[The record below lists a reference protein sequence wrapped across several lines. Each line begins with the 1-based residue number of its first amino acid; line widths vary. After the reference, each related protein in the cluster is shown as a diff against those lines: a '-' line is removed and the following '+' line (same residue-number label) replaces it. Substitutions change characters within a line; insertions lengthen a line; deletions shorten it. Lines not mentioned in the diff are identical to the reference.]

1 MKILL
6 INPPY
11 TNFEGG
17 MKESGGHSMPYNLA
31 YLAAYLR
38 ERIDC
43 QIKILDAEVRCLN
56 FQEIEEEIRKEQPDI
71 AGITCPSSTMNHV
84 FRICQ
89 IIKQNVNSNCLTI
102 VGGNHPTIMPEKT
115 LEDINIDF
123 AAMSESEITFYEF
136 VRTIKEGKNNF
147 KSINGLCYKENGKI
161 VKNPLREFIA
171 DLDTIPFP
179 ALDLLDL
186 EIYYSAPTKKLTTEK
201 CSPLLTSRG
210 CAFNCIHCA
219 SKALWRRQVRY
230 RSAENVVAE
239 IESHLNKY
247 DIKEFNLLDEHFTIN
262 KPRAMK
268 ICQLIID
275 KKLPIAWACL
285 SRSDAI
291 DDELVEIMGKAG
303 CKKISLGLE
312 SGSQKILDLMRKQ
325 ATIKQGREAIK
336 TIRRHNILAN
346 SSFMFGNIG
355 ETKKT
360 IRETIDYA
368 KSLDLDNATFFITC
382 PLPGSDLYTYAK
394 DNGLIPENV
403 KWEMFA
409 PLTNAAPVLAQRNL
423 SGDELIYWQKRAF
436 REYYLRPKY
445 IIYKLKMIDSWDIA
459 KSIIEGIRIFI
470 RVLIKKP
477 KKI

>member
-1 MKILL
+1 
-6 INPPY
+6 
-11 TNFEGG
+11 
-17 MKESGGHSMPYNLA
+17 
-31 YLAAYLR
+31 
-38 ERIDC
+38 
-43 QIKILDAEVRCLN
+43 
-56 FQEIEEEIRKEQPDI
+56 
-71 AGITCPSSTMNHV
+71 
-84 FRICQ
+84 
-89 IIKQNVNSNCLTI
+89 
-102 VGGNHPTIMPEKT
+102 
-115 LEDINIDF
+115 
-123 AAMSESEITFYEF
+123 
-136 VRTIKEGKNNF
+136 
-147 KSINGLCYKENGKI
+147 
-161 VKNPLREFIA
+161 
-171 DLDTIPFP
+171 
-179 ALDLLDL
+179 
-186 EIYYSAPTKKLTTEK
+186 
-201 CSPLLTSRG
+201 
-210 CAFNCIHCA
+210 
-219 SKALWRRQVRY
+219 
-230 RSAENVVAE
+230 
-239 IESHLNKY
+239 
-247 DIKEFNLLDEHFTIN
+247 
-262 KPRAMK
+262 
-268 ICQLIID
+268 
-275 KKLPIAWACL
+275 
-285 SRSDAI
+285 
-291 DDELVEIMGKAG
+291 
-303 CKKISLGLE
+303 
-312 SGSQKILDLMRKQ
+312 MRKQ